1 MCLGVPGQVV
11 SVNGNIA
18 VVDYFGLKRETNL
31 DVIDEAVEPGDY
43 VMTHVGYAIR
53 KIPKDEIG
61 ETLSL
66 YESLLEEAEEDIMAG
81 DVRGELQ
88 SLGNAGIPDVVSS

>member
-18 VVDYFGLKRETNL
+18 IVDYFGLRRETNL
-31 DVIDEAVEPGDY
+31 DVIDEPVGLGDY

-53 KIPKDEIG
+53 KIPRSEIG
-61 ETLSL
+61 ETLAL
-66 YESLLEEAEEDIMAG
+66 YESLLEEADDDIMAA
-81 DVRGELQ
+81 DVRGELEA
-88 SLGNAGIPDVVSS
+88 LP

>member
-18 VVDYFGLKRETNL
+18 IVDYFGLRRETNL
-31 DVIDEAVEPGDY
+31 DVIDETVEPGDY

-53 KIPKDEIG
+53 KIPQHEIG
-61 ETLSL
+61 ETLAL
-66 YESLLEEAEEDIMAG
+66 YESLLEDAEDDIMAA
-81 DVRGELQ
+81 DVRGEIE
-88 SLGNAGIPDVVSS
+88 SLGK

>member
-11 SVNGNIA
+11 SVSGHIA
-18 VVDYFGLKRETNL
+18 IVDYFGLKRETDL
-31 DVIDEAVEPGDY
+31 SVIDEPVVPGDY

-53 KIPKDEIG
+53 KIPASEIG

-66 YESLLEEAEEDIMAG
+66 YELLLQEAESDIMAA
-81 DVRGELQ
+81 DVRGEIA
-88 SLGNAGIPDVVSS
+88 SLKSEE